1 MVTTSLADAKEHLS
15 RYVQSAQE
23 NHERIVIT
31 KNGRPAAALI
41 SIDDLESMEETLDV
55 LSDPELMAGIR
66 ESLDEIARGDVIA
79 GEAVRAEFE
88 RRHGRG

>member
-1 MVTTSLADAKEHLS
+1 
-15 RYVQSAQE
+15 
-23 NHERIVIT
+23 
-31 KNGRPAAALI
+31 
-41 SIDDLESMEETLDV
+41 MEETLDV